1 MSVSSLAAR
10 LPDVQTL
17 ISWSQ
22 SMAMLEAILSPEWE
36 MRYFSHDAH
45 RALGE
50 HMASMRNGSGDE
62 YSFTI
67 TPHGT
72 YGRGFDHES
81 ALSPYTRQ
89 PPRPYA
95 GLLDVVPDVLRDAV
109 VDPAFVLGN
118 VPSVTLTL
126 WRLDGDG
133 AWSHG
138 EVRDVEPP
146 SGDDGGT
153 WLFDELDGKP
163 ETYVAF
169 ATAYYEVPVNLS
181 AVTHV
186 FQHHPLDEAVVRALN
201 ADLRVGDSSTTSAA
215 SGTRS
220 SSGTSVVQR
229 RPPGGA

>member
-1 MSVSSLAAR
+1 
-10 LPDVQTL
+10 
-17 ISWSQ
+17 
-22 SMAMLEAILSPEWE
+22 MAMLDAILSPEWD

-45 RALGE
+45 WAPGE

-67 TPHGT
+67 APQGT

-89 PPRPYA
+89 PPRPYE
-95 GLLDVVPDVLRDAV
+95 GLIDAV
-109 VDPAFVLGN
+109 PSVLQDAVAEPAFMMGD

-126 WRLDGDG
+126 WRLNADG

-138 EVRDVEPP
+138 QVRDVH
-146 SGDDGGT
+146 SRSDDDGGT

-169 ATAYYEVPVNLS
+169 AADYYEVPVSLH
-181 AVTHV
+181 AATHV
-186 FQHHPLDEAVVRALN
+186 FQHRPLTDAVVLSLN
-201 ADLRVGDSSTTSAA
+201 ADLSVEDLGDDI
-215 SGTRS
+215 RS
-220 SSGTSVVQR
+220 IGYPQL
-229 RPPGGA
+229 